1 MKAFALSL
9 ALSVAALPALAA
21 GPVVAVED
29 PAPVVVP
36 EAAVQASQKG
46 PAVWVVKPDGTAEM
60 RPVTVTRTVEGRS
73 VIGSGIAAGETVVT
87 DGQLRLA
94 PGIKVEAKRA
104 QAAGADK
111 AGAGA

>member
-36 EAAVQASQKG
+36 EAEPGSSGGIVVVPLLTLLIVAAAV
-46 PAVWVVKPDGTAEM
+46 
-60 RPVTVTRTVEGRS
+60 
-73 VIGSGIAAGETVVT
+73 
-87 DGQLRLA
+87 
-94 PGIKVEAKRA
+94 AK
-104 QAAGADK
+104 
-111 AGAGA
+111 